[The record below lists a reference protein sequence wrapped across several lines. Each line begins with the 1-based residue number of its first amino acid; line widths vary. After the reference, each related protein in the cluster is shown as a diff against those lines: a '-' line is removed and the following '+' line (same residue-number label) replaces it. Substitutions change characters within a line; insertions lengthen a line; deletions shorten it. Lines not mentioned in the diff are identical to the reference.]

1 MDDLVIG
8 SGPAGIS
15 AATALLARGRRV
27 TLLDGGR
34 LPEAEAL
41 ARRDA
46 LAVLDPADWSA
57 GQRDAWQAPQFHAP
71 AGQVRRLGSDFAME
85 PPAATFGDA
94 PGGFA
99 LRASRAAGGL
109 SNLWGGAVLPWRQ
122 ADIADWPVSADDL
135 APHYRAVAGFM
146 PVAGRR
152 DDLAAVFAAFD
163 LAGHAAIAPSPQAA
177 TLLDRL
183 AALRDPLAA
192 RGVTAGAARQAVG
205 AGCRL
210 CGMCLHGCPYGL
222 IWSARQTLERLR
234 IDPGFSYR
242 PGAVVRRFAET
253 AAGVSLTLADGST
266 LGGARAFLGAGV
278 LETARILLASIP
290 GRGELLMKDSQHAFL
305 PLIQRWR
312 NRQHP
317 DRGRFHTLP
326 QVFLEIDSA
335 AVSPRL
341 VHAQIYTWNEYYA
354 RDLIANYG
362 HGLAL
367 AQPLLSALARR
378 LIVAQVFLHSDH
390 SARIGLRLAADG
402 RLLARPEA
410 NPDTGRV
417 LKAAT
422 GHLAAALGPAGLTA
436 LRFASRPGAPGSS
449 FHAGATVPMA
459 ATGLPGTSDVLGRPR
474 GLGRVHLIDASVL
487 PAIPATTITF
497 SVMANAHR
505 IAALAP

>member
-8 SGPAGIS
+8 SGPAGI
-15 AATALLARGRRV
+15 AAAMALVARGRRV
-27 TLLDGGR
+27 TLLDGGQV
-34 LPEAEAL
+34 PQHGAEARRAAL
-41 ARRDA
+41 AR
-46 LAVLDPADWSA
+46 LDPADWRA
-57 GQRDAWQAPQFHAP
+57 DQRAAWQEPQFHAP
-71 AGQVRRLGSDFAME
+71 AGQVRRFGSDFAME
-85 PPAATFGDA
+85 PASATFAGAADW
-94 PGGFA
+94 FA

-109 SNLWGGAVLPWRQ
+109 SNLWGAAVLPYRQ

-146 PVAGRR
+146 PVAGRS
-152 DDLAAVFAAFD
+152 DDLGAFFPAFD

-177 TLLDRL
+177 TLLARL
-183 AALRDPLAA
+183 AGRRDDLAA
-192 RGVTAGAARQAVG
+192 RGVTAGAARQAVD

-210 CGMCLHGCPYGL
+210 CGQCLHGCPYRL
-222 IWSARQTLERLR
+222 IWSAGHGLDRLR
-234 IDPGFSYR
+234 ADPGFTYR

-253 AAGVSLTLADGST
+253 ADGVTLTLADGAT
-266 LGGARAFLGAGV
+266 LGGARVFLGAGV
-278 LETARILLASIP
+278 LETARILLASDP
-290 GRGELLMKDSQHAFL
+290 GRAELMMKDSQHAFL
-305 PLIQRWR
+305 PLIQRWKNPAR
-312 NRQHP
+312 P
-317 DRGRFHTLP
+317 DSGRFHTLP
-326 QVFLEIDSA
+326 QVFLEIDSP

-341 VHAQIYTWNEYYA
+341 VHSQIYTWNEYYA

-362 HGLAL
+362 FGLSL
-367 AQPLLSALARR
+367 ARPLLSALARR

-402 RLLARPEA
+402 RLLARLEA

-436 LRFASRPGAPGSS
+436 LRPASRPGAAGSS

-459 ATGLPGTSDVLGRPR
+459 RAAGPGTSDRLGRPW
-474 GLGRVHLIDASVL
+474 GLGRVHLVDASVL